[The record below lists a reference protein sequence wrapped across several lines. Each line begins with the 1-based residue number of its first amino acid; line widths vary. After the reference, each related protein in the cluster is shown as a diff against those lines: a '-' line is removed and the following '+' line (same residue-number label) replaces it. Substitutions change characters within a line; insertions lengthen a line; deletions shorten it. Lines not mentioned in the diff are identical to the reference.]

1 MLYKS
6 HFAII
11 DELILLYKLI
21 HDIFT
26 QDNDK
31 HDIFVQDNDKHDIFE
46 TFNDKQLRLKI
57 VL

>member
-1 MLYKS
+1 M
-6 HFAII
+6 
-11 DELILLYKLI
+11 
-21 HDIFT
+21 FT

-31 HDIFVQDNDKHDIFE
+31 HDIFVHDNDKHDIFE